1 MNIGVKG
8 IQALLFL
15 AALTLISFLAA
26 PSIPLVNTVIMGLLL
41 GILVGNVQPLPVESS
56 KHISSYASRILEWA
70 IVFLAFSIDYKE
82 WIGIGY
88 QGILLVVFMI
98 TSILIISKWLSKLF
112 KCNSS
117 TSWLIAFGTA
127 ICGSSAIAAMA
138 PVVSENKEDVG
149 ISLAVVNL
157 MGTIGMIFLPIL
169 LIFLETPENE
179 LGLILGSSLHSVGNV
194 AGASYSL
201 GNEIGET
208 AITIKMA
215 RVAMLSPVLLIFS
228 YLSSRKTSISN
239 GSKFKLPWYLL
250 AFIGITVVN
259 SMITF
264 PDAVVLNLDLIGKI
278 LLTAA
283 MVGIGYGI
291 KFRSLVS
298 SGKKGLM
305 YGLVLFLIQLEI
317 VTALMQLLY

>member
-1 MNIGVKG
+1 MNLGVKG
-8 IQALLFL
+8 IQALLML
-15 AALTLISFLAA
+15 SALTLIAFLAA
-26 PSIPLVNTVIMGLLL
+26 PSIPLVNTVILGLLL
-41 GILVGNVQPLPVESS
+41 GILVGNTRSLPEPSGKKVSS
-56 KHISSYASRILEWA
+56 FASKILEWA

-88 QGILLVVFMI
+88 QGILLVVLMI
-98 TSILIISKWLSKLF
+98 TFLLLISKWLSKLF

-138 PVVSENKEDVG
+138 PMVSNEKKDVG

-157 MGTIGMIFLPIL
+157 IGTVGMLILPL
-169 LIFLETPENE
+169 VLIFFEIREQD

-194 AGASYSL
+194 AGAAYSL
-201 GNEIGET
+201 GSEVGET

-228 YLSSRKTSISN
+228 FVASRKSPNNQAT
-239 GSKFKLPWYLL
+239 KFKLPWYLI
-250 AFIGITVVN
+250 AFIAITIIN
-259 SMITF
+259 SLISM
-264 PDAVVLNLDLIGKI
+264 PENVLNVLDLVGKI

-291 KFRSLVS
+291 KFRSLIS

-305 YGLVLFLIQLEI
+305 YGLVLFTIQLII
-317 VTALMQLLY
+317 VAGLMQILY